1 MPKKD
6 ILDFLKELASNNSKE
21 WMDENR
27 NWYLQ
32 EKAAFLEKV
41 AEILAQLSIDE
52 PGFSDLRPKDCV
64 FRQNRDI
71 RFSANKAPYKSN
83 MAAYFSVGGK
93 KSEGPGYYLH
103 VQPGGSFVGG
113 GIWMPQAPIL
123 KKIRQEIDYS
133 GKELRNLL
141 MSPEIKNTF
150 GEMQGEKLKT
160 SPKGFEKDHPFIEFL
175 RYKSFILSHPIPD
188 EEIHSGA
195 YVATTL
201 EAFSKMRPFQAFLNQ
216 AVSISDEDDILL

>member
-6 ILDFLKELASNNSKE
+6 LLNFLTELSINNSKE

-27 NWYLQ
+27 SWYEQ
-32 EKAAFLEKV
+32 EKASFLESV
-41 AEILAQLSIDE
+41 AEILAQLSKWQ
-52 PGFSDLRPKDCV
+52 PGFSELRPKDCV

-71 RFSANKAPYKSN
+71 RFSANKAPYKIN

-93 KSEGPGYYLH
+93 KSEGPGYYVH

-133 GKELRNLL
+133 GQELKKLLLSSKIKER
-141 MSPEIKNTF
+141 F
-150 GEMQGEKLKT
+150 GEMQGAKLKT
-160 SPKGFEKDHPFIEFL
+160 SPKGFEKDHLYIEYL
-175 RYKSFILSHPIPD
+175 RYKSFILSHPLSD
-188 EEIHSGA
+188 EEIRSGT
-195 YVATTL
+195 YVSSSL
-201 EAFSKMRPFQAFLNQ
+201 EAFSQMRPFQAFFHR
-216 AVSISDEDDILL
+216 AISTADEEDVLL